1 MSDSLVTLS
10 RKLLRRSFLKAG
22 AMGVA
27 GAYMQSASSQAQALV
42 QPVRSN
48 TGLSCH
54 TVSADGIEIF
64 YRQAGPADAPV
75 LLLLHGFPN
84 SSHYF
89 RALMPQLADQFR
101 MIAPDFPAFGFT
113 RIPPERRYQYSFESI
128 ANTLTAFT
136 DALGLKRYAMYV
148 FDYGAP
154 IGFRHA
160 LEHPGRVT
168 AYISQNGNAYEEGLG
183 EQFWMPVRAYWKER
197 TPAQREAL
205 RSRLTL
211 DGVREAYLLGASN
224 PVAVAPESYWL
235 DATLMGR
242 PGNAEIQLDLKLDYK
257 SNIDLYPE
265 FQAYFRKHR
274 PPTLAIWGKYDP
286 AFIPAG
292 AAAFHRDIPGA
303 TVKLL
308 EAGHFAM
315 ETETDTIAAAIREFR
330 QKIPA

>member
-1 MSDSLVTLS
+1 MLDSPATLAQQ
-10 RKLLRRSFLKAG
+10 LPRRGLLKAG
-22 AMGVA
+22 ALGVA
-27 GAYMQSASSQAQALV
+27 GAYLLSASRRVQALV
-42 QPVRSN
+42 RPGNSN
-48 TGLSCH
+48 TGVSCH
-54 TVSADGIEIF
+54 TIFADGIEIF

-89 RALMPQLADQFR
+89 RVLMPQLADQFR

-113 RIPPERRYQYSFESI
+113 KIPAERRYQYSFESF

-160 LEHPGRVT
+160 LEHPDRVT

-183 EQFWMPVRAYWKER
+183 EQFWMPVRAYWQER
-197 TPAQREAL
+197 SPAQREAL
-205 RSRLTL
+205 RSRLSL
-211 DGVREAYLLGASN
+211 DGVREAYLLGATN
-224 PVAVAPESYWL
+224 PVTVAPESYWL
-235 DATLMGR
+235 DATLMSR
-242 PGNAEIQLDLKLDYK
+242 PGNAEIQLDLKLDYQN
-257 SNIDLYPE
+257 NIVLYPR

-292 AAAFHRDIPGA
+292 AAAFRTDIPGA

-308 EAGHFAM
+308 EAGHFAL
-315 ETETDTIAAAIREFR
+315 ETEADTIVAAIREFR